1 MQIHGELL
9 DDAALTLEELARACA
24 VEPDWVV
31 RHVGSGALLCSV
43 EAHAIVVDSTG
54 AAMAAMA
61 APPQAWR
68 FASGELRRALSLL
81 RVERDFE
88 ADEDLAALVV
98 DLCEEVRRL
107 RSRLHSAEAP

>member
-9 DDAALTLEELARACA
+9 DEAALTLEELARACA

-31 RHVGSGALLCSV
+31 RHVSSGALLCSV
-43 EAHAIVVDSTG
+43 TAAPIVVDAAG
-54 AAMAAMA
+54 AATA
-61 APPQAWR
+61 APPHAWR
-68 FASGELRRALSLL
+68 FASGELRRALHLL

-88 ADEDLAALVV
+88 ADEELAALVV

-107 RSRLHSAEAP
+107 KSRLHSAGAP